1 MSQAT
6 VAVEPP
12 LSPFARALED
22 AGYRV
27 IPLDEHAL
35 KIADAIV
42 IQGMDNH
49 FLGRENPLTRAPVI
63 NADGRSPEDVVNEVD
78 RRALIQA

>member
-1 MSQAT
+1 VSQAI

-27 IPLDEHAL
+27 IALDEEAL
-35 KIADAIV
+35 SVADAIV
-42 IQGMDNH
+42 VQGTDNH
-49 FLGRENPLTRAPVI
+49 FLGMEDPLTRAPVI
-63 NADGRSPEDVVNEVD
+63 NADGRTPAEVVGEVN